1 LETDGDVIEAALQ
14 TVGLAEPEDTKI
26 VHISDTLHLREVLVS
41 EVYLSQVEDRDDLTI
56 LDGPNEM
63 EFDSDSNLIPVSAA
77 GAAVAAH

>member
-1 LETDGDVIEAALQ
+1 
-14 TVGLAEPEDTKI
+14 
-26 VHISDTLHLREVLVS
+26 LHLREVLVS